1 MGELHCSLGNLMIT
15 PHVSGSEKGSV
26 SNDSRTNRIIKFPL
40 LTSSAS
46 KLVSAHGLCAG
57 PPDVSKSS
65 KLAQTAIDTS
75 RCGRGARPADP
86 AAHHMF
92 SPRKRLKVVEPVL
105 AVFLTM

>member
-1 MGELHCSLGNLMIT
+1 MIT
-15 PHVSGSEKGSV
+15 LDVSDSEKGFV
-26 SNDSRTNRIIKFPL
+26 SKDSRTKKIIKFPML
-40 LTSSAS
+40 FASAS

-57 PPDVSKSS
+57 LPDVLKSS
-65 KLAQTAIDTS
+65 KLAHTAIDTS